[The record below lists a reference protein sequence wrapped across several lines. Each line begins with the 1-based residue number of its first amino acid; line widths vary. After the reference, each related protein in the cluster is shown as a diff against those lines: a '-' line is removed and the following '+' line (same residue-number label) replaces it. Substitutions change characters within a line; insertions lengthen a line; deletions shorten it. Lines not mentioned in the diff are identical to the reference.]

1 MRGFDG
7 NQGFG
12 NYSGRAPWLGFR
24 KTG

>member
-12 NYSGRAPWLGFR
+12 NYSDRAPWLGFR